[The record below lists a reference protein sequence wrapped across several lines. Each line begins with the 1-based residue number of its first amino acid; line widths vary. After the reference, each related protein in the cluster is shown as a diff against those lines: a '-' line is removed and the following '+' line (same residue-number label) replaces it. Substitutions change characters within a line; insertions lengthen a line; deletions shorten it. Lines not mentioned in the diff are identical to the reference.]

1 MPMIAAHDGRPG
13 GVGGLTNAFGPGA
26 DMVGGG
32 AAGAAPHRTALDE
45 ERILETP

>member
-1 MPMIAAHDGRPG
+1 MPMIAVRNGRVG
-13 GVGGLTNAFGPGA
+13 GVGGLTNPYGPGT

-32 AAGAAPHRTALDE
+32 AAGAAPHRAALDE

>member
-1 MPMIAAHDGRPG
+1 MPMIAARSGRAG
-13 GVGGLTNAFGPGA
+13 GVGGLTSACGPGA

-45 ERILETP
+45 ERTLETP